1 MDLMILLIFVVV
13 IVIIFKDTKSLIYF
27 IGIADIF
34 MKLVHFIK
42 ELVNVREFT
51 VLINNYI
58 PTSIMGIINNYSEGI
73 FNIILSWCYVVI
85 MCWFLGYLIRYLI
98 KRK

>member
-27 IGIADIF
+27 IGTADVF

-42 ELVNVREFT
+42 VQVNVPEFT
-51 VLINNYI
+51 ALINNYI
-58 PTSIMGIINNYSEGI
+58 PTSIMGIINNYSEGF
-73 FNIILSWCYVVI
+73 FNTILAWFYIII
-85 MCWFLGYLIRYLI
+85 MCWFLGYLIKYII

>member
-1 MDLMILLIFVVV
+1 MDLMILLIFVVI

-27 IGIADIF
+27 IGIADLF

-42 ELVNVREFT
+42 MQVKVPEFTSLVNH
-51 VLINNYI
+51 YI

-73 FNIILSWCYVVI
+73 FNTILAWCYIII
-85 MCWFLGYLIRYLI
+85 MCWFLFYLVKYLI